1 MLSCWFLKSV
11 NRIVKEDGV
20 FTSDRTI
27 VREREQALE
36 TLETIRA
43 QHKHRMKGVQAY
55 RQGYVQGRHYP
66 LNESGIERSLCYIN
80 TEKRVDARMW
90 SCGYIAGQYRM
101 GER

>member
-1 MLSCWFLKSV
+1 MSRV
-11 NRIVKEDGV
+11 VKEDGY

-27 VREREQALE
+27 VREREQAPE
-36 TLETIRA
+36 TIETIRA

-55 RQGYVQGRHYP
+55 KQGYVQGRHYP
-66 LNESGIERSLCYIN
+66 LNETGIDRALRYIN

-101 GER
+101 EEG